1 MSAMRELILVL
12 HIFLAIIWAGGIMF
26 IGWGVF
32 PASLKLSLAK
42 QRYFLISLMKGT
54 HHLFSL
60 AGLFVII
67 TGILLGTVFGPIRT
81 WDYLW
86 STTYGNI
93 FVAALIIG
101 IITLLWGIV
110 VGYREM
116 MIIFKDDFLWKEAE
130 NGNKKPLIGQ
140 LIRLAALESVEV
152 IGFVTLIFLMVA
164 F

>member
-1 MSAMRELILVL
+1 MRELILVI

-32 PASLKLSLAK
+32 PATLKLSLAK
-42 QRYFLISLMKGT
+42 QRFFLISLMKNT
-54 HHLFSL
+54 HHLFTL
-60 AGLFVII
+60 AGAFVII
-67 TGILLGTVFGPIRT
+67 TGILLGTVFGPIKT
-81 WDYLW
+81 WDFLW
-86 STTYGNI
+86 NTTYGHI
-93 FVAALIIG
+93 FIAAFIIG

-116 MIIFKDDFLWKEAE
+116 MIIFHDEFLWKEAE
-130 NGNKKPLIGQ
+130 NGNKKPLIFQ
-140 LIRLAALESVEV
+140 LIRLAALESVEA

>member
-32 PASLKLSLAK
+32 PASLKLPLAK
-42 QRYFLISLMKGT
+42 QRYFLISLMKST

-60 AGLFVII
+60 AGFFVII

-93 FVAALIIG
+93 FVVALLIG

-116 MIIFKDDFLWKEAE
+116 
-130 NGNKKPLIGQ
+130 
-140 LIRLAALESVEV
+140 RS
-152 IGFVTLIFLMVA
+152 
-164 F
+164 

>member
-32 PASLKLSLAK
+32 PASLKLPLAK
-42 QRYFLISLMKGT
+42 QRYFLISLMKST

-60 AGLFVII
+60 AGFFVII

-86 STTYGNI
+86 STTYRSEEHTSELQSRGHL
-93 FVAALIIG
+93 VCR
-101 IITLLWGIV
+101 LL
-110 VGYREM
+110 
-116 MIIFKDDFLWKEAE
+116 
-130 NGNKKPLIGQ
+130 
-140 LIRLAALESVEV
+140 LEKNN
-152 IGFVTLIFLMVA
+152 
-164 F
+164 